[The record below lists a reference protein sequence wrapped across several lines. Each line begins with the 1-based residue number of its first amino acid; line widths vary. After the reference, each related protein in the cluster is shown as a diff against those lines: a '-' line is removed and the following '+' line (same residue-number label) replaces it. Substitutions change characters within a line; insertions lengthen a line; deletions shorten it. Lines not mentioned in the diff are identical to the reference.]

1 MKYPKEYLDEIKTRL
16 KVSNVV
22 SKYVQLKKRGKE
34 FVGLSPFKN
43 EKTPS
48 FTVNDEKGFFHCFS
62 TSEHGNIFDFLMKTQ
77 NLKFGE
83 AVKTLALQAGMR
95 PYTFSKA
102 DEEREQA
109 LKDYTS
115 LYSDA
120 DCLKITPSAT
130 ANKVFIQYLLDRGN
144 GNVAGETYTEYR
156 IITTIGGS
164 QSNYHLSTGVL
175 NLASG
180 TSPYRYGTQGSYL
193 GFVTSPTTTSEVTYN
208 IQCRVQNSKKGTMN
222 PYGLNVSIVAMEIKG

>member
-1 MKYPKEYLDEIKTRL
+1 MALSKITAASITDNTITNTQINSSAAIAKTKLAALDIVNADINNSAAIAATKLGTMATANMPVGSVIQT
-16 KVSNVV
+16 VSLTK
-22 SKYVQLKKRGKE
+22 STALEVQTH
-34 FVGLSPFKN
+34 N
-43 EKTPS
+43 TW
-48 FTVNDEKGFFHCFS
+48 
-62 TSEHGNIFDFLMKTQ
+62 
-77 NLKFGE
+77 
-83 AVKTLALQAGMR
+83 
-95 PYTFSKA
+95 
-102 DEEREQA
+102 
-109 LKDYTS
+109 TS

-120 DCLKITPSAT
+120 NCLKITPSAT

-156 IITTIGGS
+156 IITTISGS

-193 GFVTSPTTTSEVTYN
+193 GFMTSPTTTSEITYN

-222 PYGLNVSIVAMEIKG
+222 PYGLNVSIIAMEIKG